1 MHAAPSCA
9 AYGPVS
15 QLLPPFARHL
25 ARHGPTR
32 SRVAGRVSLPGEIY
46 MFSLVIGFGV
56 ATLCATVLL
65 FLLQML
71 EDFGDA

>member
-1 MHAAPSCA
+1 MLRRPAQRTGLFRNYSR
-9 AYGPVS
+9 
-15 QLLPPFARHL
+15 LFARHL

>member
-1 MHAAPSCA
+1 
-9 AYGPVS
+9 
-15 QLLPPFARHL
+15 
-25 ARHGPTR
+25 
-32 SRVAGRVSLPGEIY
+32 